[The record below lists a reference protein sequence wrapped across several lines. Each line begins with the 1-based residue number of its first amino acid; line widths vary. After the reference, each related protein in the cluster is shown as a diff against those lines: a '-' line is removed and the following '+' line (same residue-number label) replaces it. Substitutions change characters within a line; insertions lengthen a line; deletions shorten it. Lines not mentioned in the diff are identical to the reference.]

1 MTTNA
6 EITEAIRRIRLA
18 EFDASID
25 ILQDLINDCV
35 NKAMSRPVI
44 ITNESNGIMRLENK
58 GHVTIV
64 TIKDKNIR

>member
-1 MTTNA
+1 MTTRTEIA
-6 EITEAIRRIRLA
+6 EALKRIRLA
-18 EFDASID
+18 EFDVSLD
-25 ILQDLINDCV
+25 ILQDLIN
-35 NKAMSRPVI
+35 KATSRPVI